1 MSMGRQVKIMV
12 IDDEPEIL
20 ISFQQIFEETG
31 LYVFSTDR
39 GKKAIQELQER
50 KYDIAFIDMMMPE
63 MDGITTM
70 TELKKIN
77 PDLMAIMISGFR
89 DEDKVEK
96 ALKLGAYGYLYK
108 PLNFQD
114 IIGVTLKCSQN
125 LGYENDIEIVK

>member
-1 MSMGRQVKIMV
+1 MGRQVKIMV

-96 ALKLGAYGYLYK
+96 ADRK
-108 PLNFQD
+108 
-114 IIGVTLKCSQN
+114 
-125 LGYENDIEIVK
+125 